1 MNRNKNI
8 LFMEKVF
15 QVLQCTEKSFPCFS
29 HLRVTLKSLQFSLF
43 SSFSFSIQQ
52 IWTDRPKLLLERM
65 LKVSHDVNSLL
76 HTSHPLTGNLPKVI
90 KVFRSENLELFT
102 VNSIQSILKSTENKN
117 F

>member
-76 HTSHPLTGNLPKVI
+76 YTSHPLAGNLPKVI
-90 KVFRSENLELFT
+90 KVFRVKT
-102 VNSIQSILKSTENKN
+102 
-117 F
+117 

>member
-43 SSFSFSIQQ
+43 SSFSFFDTANLDGQ
-52 IWTDRPKLLLERM
+52 T
-65 LKVSHDVNSLL
+65 KVASRANV
-76 HTSHPLTGNLPKVI
+76 
-90 KVFRSENLELFT
+90 
-102 VNSIQSILKSTENKN
+102 KS
-117 F
+117 FS